1 MRFTVEYLFNLRD
14 RFSSKAGAMA
24 RASAKARTSIHATG
38 SAFNKME
45 GDANRA
51 GVAVNKLATRMRS
64 LNTVSRSIRSGG
76 LGGVMTGVGGG
87 MLSHRVTST
96 LLNYEKAMN
105 EVMSNMVRAL
115 GPDGEVL
122 LKGVAGGAA
131 ESAAMIAKLRSET
144 QRIAQVS
151 RFSPTEVAGGLL
163 ELARAG
169 FEAKDA
175 MQMLHPVM
183 RLAGAANLDAARS
196 TDIATNIQKNF
207 KIENDQT
214 AKTVDLLAMAV
225 SNTNMNISQLGE
237 AMKYAGP
244 SSFAS
249 GRSLQE
255 TVAVIMSLATVGQ
268 KGSMAGTTL
277 ARQLESL
284 YKKSGPAT
292 KALKAIGLTQD
303 DFLKRDGKSIPIVDI
318 LQKFNQAS
326 EKFGNKKV
334 LAAIQA
340 LMGSRGGRGAKV
352 LKDMI
357 PLIQE
362 NMKLLALAEG
372 RAKLMERVMMSG
384 VYGAYE
390 KMRASLIELVIK
402 LGDAGLS
409 DVLSKAA
416 DAVRS
421 VANSISNLSPETKKF
436 LAYALA
442 ITMALSSL
450 IIPLGIF
457 AMALG
462 ALAPAAAMAAL
473 GLNRIAKIAALP
485 FFATIGSVAGYMSR
499 LLAALVGFGPKATNV
514 ISKLVRG
521 FAGFT
526 AIGLAIQGVVEY
538 FSEIKSFFSGFFSG
552 IAENWQGS
560 ELQRLLSWV
569 SGTLESIVKY
579 LADLMGFEF
588 KSDGLKAFFEAGA
601 AAAKILLNPL
611 ESIRAAFEY
620 LLGLLGSS
628 FRLTGQAQATA
639 SNAGAKL
646 GSTAALKN
654 ATSVQKRQAA
664 MNAMLMRHEKAKPLS
679 FEGVQKYRVQS
690 TVDVNFTN
698 PTVNVKVD
706 ASGVA
711 NRVVPLP
718 ASVQPRGTSTA
729 LPGVESGL

>member
-24 RASAKARTSIHATG
+24 RASAKARSSIHATG

-51 GVAVNKLATRMRS
+51 GVAVNKLAARMRS

-144 QRIAQVS
+144 QRIARVS
-151 RFSPTEVAGGLL
+151 IFSPTEVAGGLL

-169 FEAKDA
+169 FKAE
-175 MQMLHPVM
+175 QSLRMLHPVM
-183 RLAGAANLDAARS
+183 RLAGAANVDAARA
-196 TDIATNIQKNF
+196 TDIATNIQNNF
-207 KIENDQT
+207 KIGAEQT

-225 SNTNMNISQLGE
+225 SNTNMNISQLGT
-237 AMKYAGP
+237 AMEYAGP

-255 TVAVIMSLATVGQ
+255 TVAIIMTLATVGQ
-268 KGSMAGTTL
+268 KASKAGTTL

-303 DFLKRDGKSIPIVDI
+303 DFLTRDGKTLRFVDI

-326 EKFGNKKV
+326 KKFGNKKV
-334 LAAIQA
+334 LSAIQA

-357 PLIQE
+357 PLIQK

-390 KMRASLIELVIK
+390 QMRASLIELVIK

-409 DVLSKAA
+409 DVLTKAA
-416 DAVRS
+416 DAVKS
-421 VANSISNLSPETKKF
+421 VANAISALSPETKKF
-436 LAYALA
+436 LGYALA
-442 ITMALSSL
+442 ITMALSAL

-473 GLNRIAKIAALP
+473 GLNRIVKIAALP
-485 FFATIGSVAGYMSR
+485 FFATIGAAAGYVSR
-499 LLAALVGFGPKATNV
+499 LLAAIPFGPKATDF
-514 ISKLVRG
+514 ISYYARA

-552 IAENWQGS
+552 IAKNWQGS
-560 ELQRLLSWV
+560 ELQQALSWV

-611 ESIRAAFEY
+611 ESIRKAFEY

-639 SNAGAKL
+639 STAGAKL

-711 NRVVPLP
+711 NRQVPLP

>member
-24 RASAKARTSIHATG
+24 RASTKARTSIHATG
-38 SAFNKME
+38 TAFNKME

-64 LNTVSRSIRSGG
+64 LNTVSRNIRSGG
-76 LGGVMTGVGGG
+76 LGGIMTGVGGG

-105 EVMSNMVRAL
+105 VVMANMVRAL

-151 RFSPTEVAGGLL
+151 IFSPTEVAGGLL

-169 FEAKDA
+169 FKAEQALR
-175 MQMLHPVM
+175 MLHPVM
-183 RLAGAANLDAARS
+183 RLAGAANVDAATA
-196 TDIATNIQKNF
+196 TDIATNIQNNF
-207 KIENDQT
+207 KIKAEQT

-237 AMKYAGP
+237 AMKFAGP

-255 TVAVIMSLATVGQ
+255 TVATIMTLASVGQ
-268 KGSMAGTTL
+268 KGSMAGTAV

-303 DFLKRDGKSIPIVDI
+303 DFLMRDGKSLPIVDI

-326 EKFGNKKV
+326 KKFGNKKV
-334 LAAIQA
+334 LSAIQA

-357 PLIQE
+357 PLIE
-362 NMKLLALAEG
+362 KNMKLLALAEG

-390 KMRASLIELVIK
+390 QMRASLIELVIK
-402 LGDAGLS
+402 LGGAGLS
-409 DVLSKAA
+409 DVLTKAA
-416 DAVRS
+416 DAVKS
-421 VANSISNLSPETKKF
+421 VANAISELSPETKKF

-462 ALAPAAAMAAL
+462 ALAPAAAMA
-473 GLNRIAKIAALP
+473 GSVLNRIAMMAAMP
-485 FFATIGSVAGYMSR
+485 FFATIGATAGYMVHR
-499 LLAALVGFGPKATNV
+499 LTELVGFGPKVTTFLYYYA
-514 ISKLVRG
+514 RA

-526 AIGLAIQGVVEY
+526 AIGLAISGVVAY

-560 ELQRLLSWV
+560 ELQQALSWV
-569 SGTLESIVKY
+569 SGTLESTVKY

-588 KSDGLKAFFEAGA
+588 KSDGLTAFFEAGA

-611 ESIRAAFEY
+611 ESIRKAFEY
-620 LLGLLGSS
+620 LLGLLGRSVG
-628 FRLTGQAQATA
+628 LTGDARATA
-639 SNAGAKL
+639 STAGAKL

-664 MNAMLMRHEKAKPLS
+664 MNAMLMRHEKSKPLS

-706 ASGVA
+706 ASGLA
-711 NRVVPLP
+711 NRQVPLP